1 MAYVLRRQ
9 EVLENQALEQALAS
23 DNPREAARVI
33 LTAAKAGSPDAQTM
47 LGQILLEGRGIAQDA
62 SLALT
67 WFTIAADQGHTMAL
81 NMVGRCREHG
91 WGCEQDAH
99 AAAEAYRQAAEQGL
113 DWGMYNYANL
123 LATGRGVSRNEHS
136 AFLFYRRAAELGHAK
151 SMNLVGRFYEEG
163 LVVTQDTKVARDW
176 YKRSAEAGD
185 FRGQYSYAAV
195 LATMGRLEEAQH
207 WLKEA
212 LKTGNLN
219 FFRASRQGLLDSEH
233 EALRLIGLSYF
244 ERAAELGDETD
255 QAALT
260 RAQSKRYGSPLPSE

>member
-1 MAYVLRRQ
+1 MAYVLKRQ
-9 EVLENQALEQALAS
+9 EVLESQALGQALAS

-33 LTAAKAGSPDAQTM
+33 LTAAKAGSPDAQAM

-62 SLALT
+62 RLALT

-123 LATGRGVSRNEHS
+123 LATGRGVTRDEYN
-136 AFLFYRRAAELGHAK
+136 AFLLYRRAAELGHAK

-163 LVVTQDTKVARDW
+163 IVITRDTLVALDW

-195 LATMGRLEEAQH
+195 LATGGRLEEAQH

-219 FFRASRQGLLDSEH
+219 FFRASRQGLLKSEH
-233 EALRLIGLSYF
+233 ETLRMIGLAYF
-244 ERAAELGDETD
+244 ERAAEMGDESD
-255 QAALT
+255 HKAYIS
-260 RAQSKRYGSPLPSE
+260 AQRTLNHQPLLA